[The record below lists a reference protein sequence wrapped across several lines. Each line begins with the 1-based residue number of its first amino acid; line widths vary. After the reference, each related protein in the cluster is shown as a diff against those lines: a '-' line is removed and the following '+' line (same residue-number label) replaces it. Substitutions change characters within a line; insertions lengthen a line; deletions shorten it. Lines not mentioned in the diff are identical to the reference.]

1 MEITYRLVDDV
12 GGSGRAL
19 VMSGGL
25 GGTHLV
31 WTALVRALRRDFRIV
46 IWDYPGLTAGETLDE
61 RVPVDIQSLAS
72 YQAELLDH
80 LGWERAVLVGWSLG
94 TQVAAELIRER
105 ADRCEALVAICGVD
119 GRPFVETPNDDP
131 LAASLGLRSS
141 VPGAVS
147 WLSERM
153 DRIETL
159 RGMLRRIERPTRWA
173 KRLGLVDPLVDDLVF
188 DAVIRDFIAL
198 DPGVYRRYVEAAAE
212 HDASDLRG
220 RVDRPVLAI
229 AGERDR
235 MVPPAR
241 VREMAR
247 EIPGADYLEVRG
259 ATHFL
264 PLEYPDH
271 LVLEIESFLERH
283 RES

>member
-1 MEITYRLVDDV
+1 
-12 GGSGRAL
+12 
-19 VMSGGL
+19 MSGGL

-31 WTALVRALRRDFRIV
+31 WTALVRALRRNFRIA

-61 RVPVDIQSLAS
+61 RVPVDIPSLAS
-72 YQAELLDH
+72 YQVELLDQ

-105 ADRCEALVAICGVD
+105 ADRCEAVVAICGVD
-119 GRPFVETPNDDP
+119 GWPFVERPDDDP

-173 KRLGLVDPLVDDLVF
+173 KRLGLVDPLVDDLIF

-212 HDASDLRG
+212 HDASDLRP
-220 RVDRPVLAI
+220 RIDRPVLAV

-235 MVPPAR
+235 MIPPAR

-247 EIPGADYLEVRG
+247 EIAGADFLEVRG

-271 LVLEIESFLERH
+271 LVLEIESFLESR